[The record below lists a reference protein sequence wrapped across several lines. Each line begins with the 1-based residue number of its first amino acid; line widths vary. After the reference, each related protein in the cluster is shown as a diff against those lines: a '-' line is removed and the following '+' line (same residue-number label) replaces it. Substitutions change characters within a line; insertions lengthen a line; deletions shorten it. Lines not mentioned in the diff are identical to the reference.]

1 MGAYWRRGG
10 RAMLISGKNLKLY
23 FNNGYEQLENLPEI
37 EKCEYGYNLHPGQKI
52 YSLSYSSSSTS
63 RGVIRTFNCEIVEVD
78 EVSVKITNHESKEKP
93 IEFAWS
99 MGGRILEVTPCE
111 HLYQKNKL
119 KDILAGNIARE
130 TFHPMMDFGKGI
142 WYKHGGCR
150 TGSKYEENLQHFIKL
165 GQATMF

>member
-1 MGAYWRRGG
+1 
-10 RAMLISGKNLKLY
+10 MLISGKNLKLY

-37 EKCEYGYNLHPGQKI
+37 EKAEYGYDLQPGQKI
-52 YSLSYSSSSTS
+52 YSLSYTSSPTG
-63 RGVIRTFNCEIVEVD
+63 RGVIRTFGCTIEEVD
-78 EVSVKITNHESKEKP
+78 DISIKITNYESKEKP

-99 MGGRILEVTPCE
+99 MGGRTLEVTPCE
-111 HLYQKNKL
+111 HLYEKNKL

-142 WYKHGGCR
+142 WHKHGGWR
-150 TGSKYEENLQHFIKL
+150 TGSRYEQNLKNFVKL